1 MTNGCDINCG
11 NLFEYLLQAVGKG
24 YTTEERIDEALTNVL
39 TTRFKLGILDED
51 ANGNFVSGYNTESDN
66 PYASIDYTHVDSY
79 ASKEINLRMSEESI
93 VLLKNDGNL
102 LPINKNNISTV
113 GVIGPNADNRKAL
126 VGNYEGTSSEYVT
139 VLEGIRREVE
149 NSGTRVYAS
158 NGCDLFKPKVEPLGE
173 RSDRLAEVK
182 AVCDVS
188 DVIIAVMGLD
198 ASLEGEEGDTGNA
211 YGSGDKPNLLLPGLQ
226 QEVLDTIAASGKPAV
241 LVVLAGSALAL
252 DKASTQFKAII
263 QGWYPGAQGGTAI
276 ANVIFGKKNPE
287 GHLPLTFYS
296 EKNTLPE
303 FTDYNMK
310 GRTYRYMT
318 EEPLYPFGYGL
329 SYTDFDIVPT
339 QIVAGPDAYRS
350 VDGKLDD
357 RHIYFKSGSDSID
370 ITVKVS
376 NKGSMAG
383 AATVQ
388 AYVDYTALNVAGAP
402 VRQLKGLKKVHL
414 DAGEEKEVVISL
426 DEKAFGLY
434 DENGEWKLNP
444 GNYTVYIG
452 NSQPDKRSEELNGK
466 KCCGIPVV
474 IE

>member
-1 MTNGCDINCG
+1 
-11 NLFEYLLQAVGKG
+11 
-24 YTTEERIDEALTNVL
+24 
-39 TTRFKLGILDED
+39 
-51 ANGNFVSGYNTESDN
+51 
-66 PYASIDYTHVDSY
+66 
-79 ASKEINLRMSEESI
+79 
-93 VLLKNDGNL
+93 
-102 LPINKNNISTV
+102 
-113 GVIGPNADNRKAL
+113 
-126 VGNYEGTSSEYVT
+126 
-139 VLEGIRREVE
+139 
-149 NSGTRVYAS
+149 
-158 NGCDLFKPKVEPLGE
+158 
-173 RSDRLAEVK
+173 
-182 AVCDVS
+182 
-188 DVIIAVMGLD
+188 
-198 ASLEGEEGDTGNA
+198 
-211 YGSGDKPNLLLPGLQ
+211 
-226 QEVLDTIAASGKPAV
+226 
-241 LVVLAGSALAL
+241 
-252 DKASTQFKAII
+252 
-263 QGWYPGAQGGTAI
+263 
-276 ANVIFGKKNPE
+276 
-287 GHLPLTFYS
+287 
-296 EKNTLPE
+296 
-303 FTDYNMK
+303 MK

-357 RHIYFKSGSDSID
+357 RHIYFKSGADSID

-388 AYVDYTALNVAGAP
+388 AYVDYTALNVTGAP

-414 DAGEEKEVVISL
+414 DAGEEKEVTISL

-452 NSQPDKRSEELNGK
+452 NSQPDKRSEELTGK